1 MIRGMFKGN
10 ATTALSV
17 PREVGA
23 YSGSGGRGELQEKI
37 ERVKSIA
44 RALSS
49 ELENVYCL
57 TVDVERI
64 ASARALSDELEKTPP
79 DVQHGIDFYREVE
92 HFESGL
98 IKQALSRA
106 GGNQRRA
113 ARLLHMNATTLNSKI
128 KLYGID
134 ARRSAA
140 SRIAM
145 LKILRAETDDDFE
158 QARSL
163 FEEYAASLGID
174 LGFQHFDEELS
185 NLPAQYSLPN
195 GVLLLAFSEDQTAGC
210 VALRKLDRG
219 VCEMKRLYV
228 NPQFRSLK
236 IGRLLAEKI
245 VEEAQKLGYNR
256 IRLDTLPSMTQA
268 QSLYKSLGFR
278 EIVPYRFNPVEGA
291 VFMEL
296 RLQN

>member
-1 MIRGMFKGN
+1 
-10 ATTALSV
+10 
-17 PREVGA
+17 
-23 YSGSGGRGELQEKI
+23 
-37 ERVKSIA
+37 
-44 RALSS
+44 
-49 ELENVYCL
+49 
-57 TVDVERI
+57 
-64 ASARALSDELEKTPP
+64 
-79 DVQHGIDFYREVE
+79 
-92 HFESGL
+92 
-98 IKQALSRA
+98 
-106 GGNQRRA
+106 
-113 ARLLHMNATTLNSKI
+113 
-128 KLYGID
+128 
-134 ARRSAA
+134 
-140 SRIAM
+140 M
-145 LKILRAETDDDFE
+145 LKILRAETNDDFE

-195 GVLLLAFSEDQTAGC
+195 GVLLLAFSKDRTAGC

-228 NPQFRSLK
+228 KPQFRSLK

-245 VEEAQKLGYNR
+245 VEEARKLGYNR

-278 EIVPYRFNPVEGA
+278 EIAPYRFNPVEGT